1 MEINHYGD
9 TILGAVVVED
19 VVEGRMLCLTAHTES
34 EDFGSLSDLPG
45 ARLPRSTTEAA
56 ASRYI
61 VAFAQDNRKTPFYRD
76 NPSFEFAL
84 RYGFDQAANAPF
96 DPGLVYLTHP
106 GNQDAMTIPSGS
118 KVLLFGE
125 GVYTVTSGNYIYSS
139 EMEVPGSSLTVEN
152 TAGANRGKLKYSTSN
167 VVAEV
172 VHFDG
177 DDSSLT
183 FKILH

>member
-34 EDFGSLSDLPG
+34 EDFGSLEDLPG
-45 ARLPRSTTEAA
+45 ARLPRSTTEASQA
-56 ASRYI
+56 RYI
-61 VAFAQDNRKTPFYRD
+61 VAFAQDNRPTPFYQT
-76 NPSFEFAL
+76 NPSFDYAL
-84 RYGFDQAANAPF
+84 RYGFDQSANAPF
-96 DPGLVYLTHP
+96 NPGYVYLTHP
-106 GNQDAMTIPSGS
+106 GNQDSMTIYAGS

-125 GVYTVTSGNYIYSS
+125 GIYTVTSGNYIYSAAI
-139 EMEVPGSSLTVEN
+139 EVPGSSLTVEN
-152 TAGANRGKLKYSTSN
+152 TAGADRGKLKYSTSN